1 MKLGGVQSCVLMKK
15 CTFLVQRSILLQRT
29 KIDFL
34 KWTIL
39 TADVTM
45 QSIHSQRAKVDKIN
59 FYRSISRSI
68 KLFFS
73 RSSHVVQEVQ

>member
-1 MKLGGVQSCVLMKK
+1 MFLYNVFNVIFKVSCEIGRCSKLFLMKK

-34 KWTIL
+34 EWTIL

-59 FYRSISRSI
+59 F
-68 KLFFS
+68 
-73 RSSHVVQEVQ
+73 